1 VFPIEANDGGVKE
14 ARMNALAGKVGGS
27 VPATGATRPGGATPR
42 EEYAAR
48 LTERRRRE
56 ADLGRLERLVGNARV
71 GLFLLALLL
80 AWLAFGSK
88 VLSAWWLL
96 IPVVPSVVLLFVHEA
111 ATRRLRR
118 AGRAAEFYEAGIA
131 RIDHQWKGKGRQ
143 GTRYQDERH
152 PYAADLDLFGPGSL
166 FELLCTARTRAGEDT
181 LASWLL
187 APARPDV
194 VRARQAAVA
203 ELRPLLD
210 LREELYL
217 LAAEVPAG
225 VDFAAVV
232 AWGQARSLLVPE
244 WLGYVA
250 LALGTLSLLS
260 VVGWLAMVSGVSADA
275 VPGGALLERVG
286 YLLPLSLLLAQ
297 GLFVLW
303 HGGRVQQ
310 VLRVVER
317 RARDLGLLASLLA
330 RLEETPFRSAR
341 LRELKEVVEAGG
353 HGLPPSRRVARLG
366 NLVEL
371 LDSRRNQFFAPIAF
385 LLLWG
390 TQIAY
395 AIERWRAASGRAV
408 GGWLAAAGEFE
419 ALCALAAYAFE
430 NPDDPFP
437 ELADEGPLYD
447 GEGLGHPLVP
457 RGVMVVNDL
466 LLSAEMRVLVVSGSN
481 MSGKSTYLRTAGVNA
496 VLAQAGAPV
505 RARRLRLSP
514 LAVGATL
521 RIQDSLQEGRSRFYA
536 EVLRV
541 RQVVELTRG
550 PLPLLFLLDEIFAGT
565 NSHDRRL
572 GAEAVVTGLVRA
584 GAIGLVTTHDLSLT
598 HIVEQVAPRG
608 ANIHFADRFEG
619 GVMKFDYR
627 VHEGVV
633 RHSNALALMRAVG
646 LEV

>member
-1 VFPIEANDGGVKE
+1 MEPPADNAAGTSRALHDEAG
-14 ARMNALAGKVGGS
+14 AGQ
-27 VPATGATRPGGATPR
+27 APR
-42 EEYAAR
+42 EVYANR
-48 LTERRRRE
+48 LQERRQRLAE
-56 ADLGRLERLVGNARV
+56 LGRLERWVGNARV
-71 GLFLLALLL
+71 GLFLVGLLL
-80 AWLAFGSK
+80 AWLAFGAGL
-88 VLSAWWLL
+88 LSGWWLA
-96 IPVVPSVVLLFVHEA
+96 VPAVPFVVLLLVHEA
-111 ATRRLRR
+111 VTRKWRR
-118 AGRAAEFYEAGIA
+118 AGRAAEFYEAGLA
-131 RIDHQWKGKGRQ
+131 RIDHQWKGKGRA
-143 GTRYQDERH
+143 GTQFYNEHH
-152 PYAADLDLFGPGSL
+152 PYAVDLDLFGKGSL
-166 FELLCTARTRAGEDT
+166 FELLCTARTHAGEST

-187 APARPDV
+187 APASPGEIRD
-194 VRARQAAVA
+194 RQEAVA
-203 ELRPLLD
+203 ELRPRLD
-210 LREELYL
+210 LREDMAL
-217 LAAEVPAG
+217 LAAEAPVG
-225 VDFAAVV
+225 VDFSAVV
-232 AWGQARSLLVPE
+232 AWGAAPTVLLPA

-250 LALGTLSLLS
+250 LVLGVLSLS
-260 VVGWLAMVSGVSADA
+260 TVCGWLAVTVGVPPSA
-275 VPGGALLERVG
+275 VPAGELFDRAGVA
-286 YLLPLSLLLAQ
+286 LPLSVLLVQ

-303 HGGRVQQ
+303 HGGRVSH

-330 RLEETPFRSAR
+330 HVEQAPFTSAR
-341 LRELKEVVEAGG
+341 LRQLRSTLETTGSG
-353 HGLPPSRRVARLG
+353 SHGLPPSRRVARLG
-366 NLVEL
+366 NLIEL
-371 LDSRRNQFFAPIAF
+371 LDSRRNQFFAPIAL

-390 TQIAY
+390 TQVAY
-395 AIERWRAASGRAV
+395 AIERWRAESGPAIGR
-408 GGWLAAAGEFE
+408 WLAAVGEFE
-419 ALCALAAYAFE
+419 ALCALAAYSFE
-430 NPDDPFP
+430 NPLDPFP
-437 ELADEGPLYD
+437 EIVPEGPLYD
-447 GEGLGHPLVP
+447 GSELGHPLVP
-457 RGVMVVNDL
+457 RQAMVPNDL
-466 LLSAEMRVLVVSGSN
+466 QLSPDLRVLVVSGSN
-481 MSGKSTYLRTAGVNA
+481 MSGKSTFLRTVGINA

-572 GAEAVVTGLVRA
+572 GAEAVVGGLVRA

-598 HIVEQVAPRG
+598 HIAEQLAPRA

>member
-1 VFPIEANDGGVKE
+1 
-14 ARMNALAGKVGGS
+14 LQ
-27 VPATGATRPGGATPR
+27 
-42 EEYAAR
+42 
-48 LTERRRRE
+48 ERRRRQSE
-56 ADLGRLERLVGNARV
+56 LGRRERWVGNSRV
-71 GLFLLALLL
+71 GLFVAGLLV
-80 AWLAFGSK
+80 AWLAFGSNL
-88 VLSAWWLL
+88 LSGWWL
-96 IPVVPSVVLLFVHEA
+96 VVPSAPFVVLLFVHEIV
-111 ATRRLRR
+111 TRSWRR
-118 AGRAAEFYEAGIA
+118 AGRAAEFYEAGLA
-131 RIDHQWKGKGRQ
+131 RLDHLWKGKGRP
-143 GTRYQDERH
+143 GTQFQNEHH
-152 PYAADLDLFGPGSL
+152 PYAADLDLFGVGSL
-166 FELLCTARTRAGEDT
+166 FELLCTARTHAGENT

-187 APARPDV
+187 SPATPDA
-194 VRARQAAVA
+194 VRGRQEAVA
-203 ELRPLLD
+203 ELRPRLD
-210 LREELYL
+210 LREEMAL
-217 LAAEVPAG
+217 LAGEVPAG

-232 AWGQARSLLVPE
+232 AWGAAPPVLVPA

-250 LALGTLSLLS
+250 LLSGALSLFT
-260 VVGWLAMVSGVSADA
+260 VCGWAAVTLGLPPEA
-275 VPGGALLERVG
+275 VPAGELFDRAGVW
-286 YLLPLSLLLAQ
+286 LPLVVLTAQ

-303 HGGRVQQ
+303 HGSRIGN

-330 RLEETPFRSAR
+330 RIEHANFDCDLLQR
-341 LRELKEVVEAGG
+341 LRSTLEMTGRGG

-371 LDSRRNQFFAPIAF
+371 LDSRRNQFFAPIA
-385 LLLWG
+385 LLLMWG
-390 TQIAY
+390 TQVAY
-395 AIERWRAASGRAV
+395 AIERWRAESGAAIGR
-408 GGWLAAAGEFE
+408 WLAAVGEFE
-419 ALCALAAYAFE
+419 ALCALAAYSYE

-437 ELADEGPLYD
+437 EMVAEGPLYH
-447 GEGLGHPLVP
+447 GSELGHPLVP
-457 RGVMVVNDL
+457 RHAMVTNDL
-466 LLSAEMRVLVVSGSN
+466 RLAPEMRVLVVSGSN
-481 MSGKSTYLRTAGVNA
+481 MSGKSTYLRTVGINA

-505 RARRLRLSP
+505 RARRLCLSP

-572 GAEAVVTGLVRA
+572 GAEAVVAGLVRS
-584 GAIGLVTTHDLSLT
+584 GAVGLVTTHDLSLT
-598 HIVEQVAPRG
+598 HIAEQLAPRA